1 MQCEM
6 SVEPSRVWVLQ
17 KNPVCGELGLVLSD
31 VGGDLSMLEIVSL
44 CLAAGHSGIRGCG
57 G

>member
-1 MQCEM
+1 M